1 MLLYNHNKEFLGI
14 DDEDLRLLGYQSFS
28 ELLSECHD
36 FADLFVKK
44 PGYIHNFKNFQWID
58 FVLHAEAEESK
69 AIVHAKGRNFSCQI
83 VIKTLFLSSAPSEEA
98 YVIELKHIAPL
109 SSAEDAEVAQNL
121 AQNPIATPTTP
132 FQAPELEPQEQSF
145 EKVSLD
151 VDSDV
156 AMPETVSE
164 TQEEPQDIED
174 FPNFDDVETT
184 ALSEPDAFDIPDSNP
199 IPFDPYDDQQSESI
213 EKEYADF
220 SKPLEIEDDL
230 FMAPEDDAPTAETET
245 LPDLDTALDTLA
257 PEPEIAQAP
266 MLGDYISQD
275 KEYLEKHQVDSNYVY
290 DPQIA
295 ADELGLPV
303 DLIEEFIGDF
313 IAQSHEF
320 HDELFESSAKED
332 FDNVKIL
339 SHKLKGVAANLR
351 IEDAFEMLSIINTSE
366 DAAEVEANLRAYYR
380 IVAHLEGKELEE
392 EVVTP
397 APEVAS
403 DPEPALLDDDL
414 LETQESFM
422 QDEPEVDETPLME
435 EPSTQN
441 TLEDNALEDLYE
453 LDVKESPEPLL
464 ETPIENDDDDLY
476 DIGIK
481 QNDDAP
487 LMVMDPIEDD
497 VLSDLEPLSLDDT
510 PLAPLE
516 DSEFD
521 APLTQEE
528 APTDAVAN
536 LEPEVETVPLQYD
549 ATAAANELGLDATL
563 VQGIITDF
571 AQEAQAKENALND
584 AIIGGDSASWQQ
596 IARELK
602 GVTDN
607 LRMTDLSTCLQTV
620 VQTDNAE
627 DAAPAVKQ
635 FFNYVNQ
642 L

>member
-14 DDEDLRLLGYQSFS
+14 DDDDLRLLGYQSFS

-83 VIKTLFLSSAPSEEA
+83 VIKNLYLSSAPSEEA

-109 SSAEDAEVAQNL
+109 SSAEDAEVTQNL
-121 AQNPIATPTTP
+121 VQNPIATPTTP
-132 FQAPELEPQEQSF
+132 FNPPEVEPQAPSYDDALPAQEKETITEDEP
-145 EKVSLD
+145 SLIT
-151 VDSDV
+151 DV
-156 AMPETVSE
+156 A
-164 TQEEPQDIED
+164 DN

-184 ALSEPDAFDIPDSNP
+184 ALSEPDTFDIPDSNP
-199 IPFDPYDDQQSESI
+199 IPFDPYDSEQSQSI

-230 FMAPEDDAPTAETET
+230 FMAPETSEVEADDNEV
-245 LPDLDTALDTLA
+245 LPDLDSTLDEVV
-257 PEPEIAQAP
+257 PEEEPEQMP

-275 KEYLEKHQVDSNYVY
+275 KEYLDKHQVDTNYVY
-290 DPQIA
+290 NPQVA

-313 IAQSHEF
+313 IAQSHDF

-366 DAAEVEANLRAYYR
+366 DAAEIEANLRAYYR

-392 EVVTP
+392 APVATP
-397 APEVAS
+397 AVEETTPEVNF
-403 DPEPALLDDDL
+403 DNDL
-414 LETQESFM
+414 LSVEESFM
-422 QDEPEVDETPLME
+422 QEESTAEAADEETLPPLDKT
-435 EPSTQN
+435 PI
-441 TLEDNALEDLYE
+441 EDLYE
-453 LDVKESPEPLL
+453 LDVKMD
-464 ETPIENDDDDLY
+464 ETPAENRPMEEIDDDLY

-481 QNDDAP
+481 QDDDAP

-497 VLSDLEPLSLDDT
+497 VLNDLEPLTIDDA
-510 PLAPLE
+510 PIAPL
-516 DSEFD
+516 D
-521 APLTQEE
+521 E
-528 APTDAVAN
+528 APTDAP
-536 LEPEVETVPLQYD
+536 ETTPQPEVVEETTVPLQYD
-549 ATAAANELGLDATL
+549 ATAAANELGLDPKL

-571 AQEAQAKENALND
+571 ADEARLKRDSFDDALIANNAHTWQEV
-584 AIIGGDSASWQQ
+584 
-596 IARELK
+596 ARELK

-607 LRMTDLSTCLQTV
+607 LRMNDLSTSLQDIIKA
-620 VQTDNAE
+620 DNAE
-627 DAAPAVKQ
+627 DAAPAVNQ